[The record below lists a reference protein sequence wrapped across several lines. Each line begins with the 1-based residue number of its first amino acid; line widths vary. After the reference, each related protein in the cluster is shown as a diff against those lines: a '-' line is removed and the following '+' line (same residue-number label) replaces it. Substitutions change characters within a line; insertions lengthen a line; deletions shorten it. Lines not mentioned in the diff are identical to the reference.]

1 MPMGPV
7 GRAEGLDGRLA
18 VHPGCRKPEPAA
30 CLVHTQGAPT
40 CSVSLCQPGV
50 SVAVLML
57 SWPLHAPLPL
67 RSTMPGWSW
76 WKFASIR
83 AWCRARGTD
92 CRLPRSMRTQGRHR
106 PPRGS
111 LGGPHSW
118 VAE

>member
-76 WKFASIR
+76 WKFASIS

-92 CRLPRSMRTQGRHR
+92 
-106 PPRGS
+106 
-111 LGGPHSW
+111 
-118 VAE
+118 